1 MVWYIP
7 SDMYIY
13 LQINYAISSIHSV
26 RYEYLFITLYK
37 AKQINILGSR
47 QHPAEKVALWC
58 EFFFFFFFFLSAV
71 KSRGIP
77 MLTNMYLMVHE
88 QYKFHLSIVCDM

>member
-1 MVWYIP
+1 M
-7 SDMYIY
+7 
-13 LQINYAISSIHSV
+13 
-26 RYEYLFITLYK
+26 LFGNSEGDKQPHK

-58 EFFFFFFFFLSAV
+58 DFCLARSNRDV
-71 KSRGIP
+71 L
-77 MLTNMYLMVHE
+77 MLTNMHLMVYE

>member
-1 MVWYIP
+1 MWKRVNI
-7 SDMYIY
+7 
-13 LQINYAISSIHSV
+13 A
-26 RYEYLFITLYK
+26 K

-58 EFFFFFFFFLSAV
+58 ELFFFFFFLSAV

>member
-1 MVWYIP
+1 MAEHLTI
-7 SDMYIY
+7 D
-13 LQINYAISSIHSV
+13 
-26 RYEYLFITLYK
+26 K

-47 QHPAEKVALWC
+47 QYPAEKVALWC
-58 EFFFFFFFFLSAV
+58 EFFFFFFFLSAV

-77 MLTNMYLMVHE
+77 MLTNMYLMVYE